1 MFRLINVIIPKNE
14 LTLKNTYLR
23 KKIDTDQAK
32 FCEHELLF
40 SKHELFSII
49 IFVNF

>member
-14 LTLKNTYLR
+14 LTLKKYISK

-32 FCEHELLF
+32 FCEHELFF

-49 IFVNF
+49 L